1 MTQIWC
7 IVEVQNLDKK
17 LDEAQVNS
25 DFDSVHKLAATGQ
38 YVNEKIKS
46 FVTSKGGAI
55 LMQRPESNI
64 FNVDDSALEEL
75 EYIIFGY
82 EKSLNVNLPFGMGM
96 ELSQAKKAVKKSL
109 ITHHPEF
116 YHKDDIFYAE
126 DTDRDLENIPAKVKK
141 KVEEPV
147 LAPGLEESE
156 KARQDYINLQAQATM
171 DATTPP
177 PMPEPSQP
185 MPGQPMPGQEM
196 QQAPGQ
202 EPLQESMPEP
212 NVQQV
217 PGSVP
222 QETLMS
228 PPASGDLSQEAGDQS
243 LGSDGQEEGR
253 EPSYDR
259 LINLIATIKMH
270 LPEIMKLQTSN
281 PDAFNASMKF
291 INSAIKLT
299 KYVREHGTEEL
310 TKSKIPMPK
319 FKKKFLTLPTGTV
332 KNQKMKVKDTK
343 TGHDKW
349 VSLKSGQVMNEAG
362 EPVSV
367 KEHNKEA
374 ISGKE
379 E

>member
-7 IVEVQNLDKK
+7 IVEVQDLDKK
-17 LDEAQVNS
+17 LDEAEKNS
-25 DFDSVHKLAATGQ
+25 AFEDVHKLAAIGQ

-46 FVTSKGGAI
+46 FVTSKGGAL
-55 LMQRPESNI
+55 LMQRPEANI
-64 FNVDDSALEEL
+64 FNVDDSTLEEL
-75 EYIIFGY
+75 EYIIYGY
-82 EKSLNVNLPFGMGM
+82 QKSLNVNLPFGMGL
-96 ELSQAKKAVKKSL
+96 ELSQAKKAVKKSS

-116 YHKDDIFYAE
+116 YHKDDIYYHE
-126 DTDRDLENIPAKVKK
+126 ETDRDLENIPSKVSR

-147 LAPGLEESE
+147 LAPGLVESE
-156 KARQDYINLQAQATM
+156 KARQDYINAMAQATV

-177 PMPEPSQP
+177 PMPQP
-185 MPGQPMPGQEM
+185 EQQMQQPGQQM
-196 QQAPGQ
+196 QQPGQ
-202 EPLQESMPEP
+202 EPLQESAPEE

-217 PGSVP
+217 IGSIPDLKPVNP
-222 QETLMS
+222 PMS
-228 PPASGDLSQEAGDQS
+228 NGNPQEAGGNPPELAQPDDTQ
-243 LGSDGQEEGR
+243 
-253 EPSYDR
+253 EPSYER

-281 PDAFNASMKF
+281 PEAFNASMKF

-299 KYVREHGTEEL
+299 KHVREYGIDDL
-310 TKSKIPMPK
+310 KKGKIPMPK
-319 FKKKFLTLPTGTV
+319 FKKKFVTLPTGTL
-332 KNQKMKVKDTK
+332 KDQKMKVRDAK
-343 TGHDKW
+343 TGRDKW